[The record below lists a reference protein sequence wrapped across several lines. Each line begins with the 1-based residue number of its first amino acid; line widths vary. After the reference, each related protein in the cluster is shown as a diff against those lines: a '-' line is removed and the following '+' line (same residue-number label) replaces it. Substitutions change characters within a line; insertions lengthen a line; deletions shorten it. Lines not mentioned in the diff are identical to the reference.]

1 MTITK
6 RPVGNTKAIKTEPE
20 DAKAE
25 AFISGASSAMATAQT
40 GGKVPVVLR
49 FDPQLLQRIDAAA
62 KRRSINRTAWIQ
74 FTLSRA
80 LDIGDI

>member
-6 RPVGNTKAIKTEPE
+6 RPTSNTRAIKTEPE

-25 AFISGASSAMATAQT
+25 AFISGASSTAATAQT
-40 GGKVPVVLR
+40 SGKMPVVLR
-49 FDPQLLQRIDAAA
+49 FDPLLLQRIDAAA
-62 KRRSINRTAWIQ
+62 KRRSISRTAWIQ

-80 LDIGDI
+80 LDIGDT